1 MSSRSANNPTSLLLL
16 DTAYFLLGGLVLY
29 LVLTLLPFDDPN
41 PLRNAWT
48 YILGVPT
55 ALIALSMLTHV
66 LSNEIVERS
75 LQIGL
80 LASVALHLA
89 LLLTARH
96 WILFSGWDS
105 LDAMAQQ
112 TNIRTQ
118 ERRTPVTYEP
128 ISKSEPADR
137 PDYLK
142 PIPLEPPPLEPIPAE
157 KKQTVEHADV
167 QLAVPQESPESRIA
181 ERTFSIERKRES
193 AAEPT
198 IASQAR
204 DWERPESIPQSN
216 LNTDTIA
223 VPELRPIEPL
233 TEQPVAPK
241 SIETSPAQLPS
252 ATPLTP
258 PRDPAPIEN
267 IRSSIAKPVP
277 LSPRNT
283 RSVER
288 DISESMARLET
299 TEAIQPSPAR
309 TGTVGSTPS
318 ASPLVSPLGS
328 SVPVPNVSSPS
339 SQPSAPIDTAG
350 PRDTSLRAP
359 RASRTGA
366 KTAMTPAEGLPQGA
380 LPQPAPSS
388 DLARRSQPPL
398 AGLQAPALPLSE
410 LPSLAPAGDSS
421 LPWKRPD
428 PGGPRIAA
436 SSVPVP
442 TPAFSQRI
450 QRIRERETQ
459 ASQSLGPLAPQTE
472 LAIERGLQFL
482 AQHQRPDGSWHLEDF
497 DQPVRMR
504 STTAATALALLAF
517 QGAGY
522 THRQFKYERVCKG
535 AIDSLLAGQQT
546 NGDLYRREDEVSDA
560 NAWLYSHAMASL
572 ALCEAYGMTQDESI
586 RSGAQ
591 AAIDFLV
598 DSQDHEGGGWR
609 YLPKVGSDTS
619 VTGWVMMAFQSA
631 DLAGLSVPK
640 EAYQG
645 IERWLENSQMRDAP
659 YLYRYNWQANTPS
672 TEHGRIPTPVMT
684 SVGLL
689 MRLYTGWK
697 RDHPNMRRG
706 TDWLLRF
713 LPAEGTPAN
722 PSRDT
727 YYWYYATQVMFHA
740 GGEKWKAWYGDLY
753 PMLIRTQV
761 QDGDWSGSWDPL
773 GPIPDAWGEYGG
785 RLYVTTL
792 NLLSLEVYYRHLPL
806 YDATAE

>member
-55 ALIALSMLTHV
+55 ALIGLSMLTHV

-89 LLLTARH
+89 LLLSARH
-96 WILFSGWDS
+96 WILFSGWGSPDS
-105 LDAMAQQ
+105 MVQQ
-112 TNIRTQ
+112 TTVRNQ
-118 ERRTPVTYEP
+118 VQRTPVTYEP
-128 ISKSEPADR
+128 TPPSEPADR

-142 PIPLEPPPLEPIPAE
+142 PIPLEPPPLEPVPAE
-157 KKQTVEHADV
+157 KQQTVEHAEV
-167 QLAVPQESPESRIA
+167 SLAVPQEAPESRIA
-181 ERTFSIERKRES
+181 ERTFSVERKRES

-198 IASQAR
+198 LASQAR
-204 DWERPESIPQSN
+204 DWERPENIPQST
-216 LNTDTIA
+216 LNTETIE

-233 TEQPVAPK
+233 TEQIVAPK
-241 SIETSPAQLPS
+241 QIETSPTQIS
-252 ATPLTP
+252 GATPLA
-258 PRDPAPIEN
+258 PAPDPTSIEN
-267 IRSSIAKPVP
+267 RTPSIAKPP
-277 LSPRNT
+277 TLSPRSSQ
-283 RSVER
+283 SVER
-288 DISESMARLET
+288 EISESMQRLET
-299 TEAIQPSPAR
+299 TEVLQSSPVR
-309 TGTVGSTPS
+309 MGTNASTPL
-318 ASPLVSPLGS
+318 AS
-328 SVPVPNVSSPS
+328 SVPVPDVPSPS
-339 SQPSAPIDTAG
+339 SPPIGPIDATA
-350 PRDTSLRAP
+350 PRDTGLRSP
-359 RASRTGA
+359 RANRPGGE
-366 KTAMTPAEGLPQGA
+366 TAVSPAPGLPLDA
-380 LPQPAPSS
+380 PPQPASSS

-398 AGLQAPALPLSE
+398 AGLQAPAFRISE
-410 LPSLAPAGDSS
+410 LPSLVPAGDSS

-472 LAIERGLQFL
+472 LAIERGLEFL
-482 AQHQRPDGSWHLEDF
+482 AEHQRTDGSWHLEDF

-504 STTAATALALLAF
+504 STTAATALSLLAF

-535 AIDSLLAGQQT
+535 AIDSLLAGQQP

-598 DSQDHEGGGWR
+598 ESQDPDGGGWR
-609 YLPKVGSDTS
+609 YTPKIGSDTS

-631 DLAGLSVPK
+631 ELAGLSVPK

-645 IERWLENSQMRDAP
+645 IERWLENSQMREAP

-672 TEHGRIPTPVMT
+672 TQHGRIPTPAMT

-713 LPAEGTPAN
+713 LPAEGTPSN

-740 GGEKWKAWYGDLY
+740 GGEKWKAWYRDLY
-753 PMLIRTQV
+753 PMLIRTQM
-761 QDGDWSGSWDPL
+761 QDGEWSGSWEPL